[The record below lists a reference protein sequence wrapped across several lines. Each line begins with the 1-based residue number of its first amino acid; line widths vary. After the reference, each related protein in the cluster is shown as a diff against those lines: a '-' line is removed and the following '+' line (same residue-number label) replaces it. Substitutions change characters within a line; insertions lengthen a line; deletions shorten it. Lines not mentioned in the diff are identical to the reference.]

1 MAATTS
7 VLIPIT
13 WVSTSRTWLSYKLT
27 MIQGGIMYSW
37 SAWRTLVPLT
47 LGVLGLLGFV
57 SYSVYLS
64 KEPLIRRSLFNSP
77 TAIVAYFGTFIH
89 GIIVWSLLYY
99 MPLYFQVAKNYTPI
113 SSGIAIFP
121 FTFTTAPAA
130 VVVGIVITKT
140 GRYRPS
146 VVCPSLSPALSSR
159 N

>member
-1 MAATTS
+1 VAATTS

-13 WVSTSRTWLSYKLT
+13 WVGTSRTRLSYKLT

-37 SAWRTLVPLT
+37 SAWRTLIPLA
-47 LGVLGLLGFV
+47 LGVFGLLGFV

-77 TAIVAYFGTFIH
+77 TAIVAYFIH
-89 GIIVWSLLYY
+89 GLIVWSLLYY

-121 FTFTTAPAA
+121 LTFTTAPAA

-146 VVCPSLSPALSSR
+146 VVCPSPSPTSSSR